1 MKHYIV
7 GRNTNGFYR
16 YQGWPTVC
24 KDENGV
30 LYTVCSGNRLGHLC
44 LFGKNYLL

>member
-1 MKHYIV
+1 MKHTII

-44 LFGKNYLL
+44 IFGKNYL